1 MEIFIEL
8 TFIITVAAVFAIL
21 ARLLRQPLIVGYILA
36 GIFSGPYFLNILQSE
51 EFIELFSR
59 IGITALLFIVG
70 LHLSPKVIREVG
82 KVSLIT
88 GVGQVVFTSVI
99 GFFIALVLGIERI
112 AAFYIAIALTF
123 SSTIIILKLLSD
135 KGDLNKLY
143 GKISIGFLLIQ
154 DVIAI
159 IILLL
164 IPSFSNTSDP
174 DIIYTIGLL
183 LLKGI
188 GILLVLYFISGFIMP
203 KASKF
208 TAASGELLFLFS
220 IAWGFGLASLFYILG
235 FSVEI
240 GALIAGVTLSMTPF
254 AYEIGARLKPLR
266 DFFIVLFFVLLGSQ
280 MVFDNVNIL
289 IFPAIILSLFV
300 LIGNPVIVVIL
311 MNLLGYKR
319 RTGFMAGLTVAQIS
333 EFSLILAALG
343 FSIGHLSREILSLV
357 TIVGLITIVGSTYFI
372 LYAEK
377 IYPFVENILKL
388 LELKKSGKKE
398 AGVASEKHEIILFGY
413 DRVGQDFV
421 NVFHK
426 LEKPFLVVDYNP
438 NSIKKLQAAN
448 ILNRYGDAQDI
459 EFLQDLGLHQIKLA
473 VSTIPDLKTNILLTR
488 GIREENKHAIVI
500 VISHNVVETEE
511 LYKEGATY
519 VIMPHYLGARYASNM
534 IARLGLDAHAF
545 KEEREKHLEYLE
557 KRKES

>member
-1 MEIFIEL
+1 MDIFIEL
-8 TFIITVAAVFAIL
+8 TFIIAVAAVFAIL

-36 GIFSGPYFLNILQSE
+36 GIFSGQYFLNILQSE
-51 EFIELFSR
+51 EFIELFSK

-82 KVSLIT
+82 KASLIT
-88 GVGQVVFTSVI
+88 GVGQVVFTSII
-99 GFFIALVLGIERI
+99 GFFIAVALGIERI

-135 KGDLNKLY
+135 RGDLNKLY
-143 GKISIGFLLIQ
+143 GKISIGFLLVQ
-154 DVIAI
+154 DIIAI
-159 IILLL
+159 IVLLL
-164 IPSFSNTSDP
+164 IPSFSKTSDP
-174 DIIYTIGLL
+174 SILYTIGLL

-188 GILLVLYFISGFIMP
+188 AVLLVLYIVSGYIMP
-203 KASKF
+203 KVSKF
-208 TAASGELLFLFS
+208 AAASAELLFLFS
-220 IAWGFGLASLFYILG
+220 IAWGFGLSSLFYILG

-240 GALIAGVTLSMTPF
+240 GALIAGVTLSITPF

-280 MVFDNVNIL
+280 MTFESVNLLIL
-289 IFPAIILSLFV
+289 PAIILSIFV
-300 LIGNPVIVVIL
+300 LIGNPVIVIIL

-343 FSIGHLSREILSLV
+343 FSVGHLSKEILSLV

-372 LYAEK
+372 LYAQE

-398 AGVASEKHEIILFGY
+398 TGVASEKHEIILFGY

-438 NSIKKLQAAN
+438 ASIARLQDAS
-448 ILNRYGDAQDI
+448 IPNRFGDGEDL
-459 EFLQDLGLHQIKLA
+459 EFLQELGLHQIKLA

-488 GIREENKHAIVI
+488 RIRNEKKEAIVI
-500 VISHNVVETEE
+500 VISNNVAEAQE

-519 VIMPHYLGARYASNM
+519 VIMPHYLGARYATHM
-534 IARLGLDAHAF
+534 IARLGFDLQAF

-557 KRKES
+557 KRIEA